1 MNSAPDSGKSNF
13 FLILTLGAL
22 TALSPFSIDMYL
34 PAFPQIAEDL
44 GTTTAKVSLSLS
56 SYFIGLSLGQLVY
69 GPLLDRFGR
78 KPPLYVGLIIYILA
92 SLGCMSVQS
101 NESLI
106 LLRVAQALGGCAA
119 SVATMSMIRDLFSVR
134 EGAKVFSLLILVLGV
149 SPLLAPTV
157 GGLVTK
163 VYGWHSV
170 FMILAAIGTLLLL
183 TVKFYLP
190 ESHKAD
196 PTVSLRPGPIFK
208 NFIEILKEPQF
219 YTYVF
224 TGAVAFSGLFVYL
237 AGSPIIFMEVFQ
249 VSGQVYS
256 WIFAGISVGFIGMSQ
271 VNVILLRKHKNSDI
285 LRRALIV
292 QTMIGLSLA
301 GGTYLGLYGLPIVVG
316 HLFLFLACFGLINPN
331 AASMALA
338 PFAKNAGSAAA
349 LMGFLQM
356 GVGAAAS
363 MGVGVLGIQQIWP
376 IALILFGTTFAAF
389 MILIFGGRHIHHP
402 TGEDSEGSQSI
413 VH

>member
-1 MNSAPDSGKSNF
+1 MNSSSIQKQSHF
-13 FLILTLGAL
+13 FLILILGSL

-34 PAFPQIAEDL
+34 PAFPEMAEAL

-78 KPPLYVGLIIYILA
+78 KPPVYVGLLLYIVA
-92 SLGCMSVQS
+92 SVACATVNT

-106 LLRVAQALGGCAA
+106 AYRLLQALGGCAA
-119 SVATMSMIRDLFSVR
+119 SVATMAMIRDLFSVR

-149 SPLLAPTV
+149 SPLLAPTI
-157 GGLVTK
+157 GGWVAHA
-163 VYGWHSV
+163 YGWQPI
-170 FMILAAIGTLLLL
+170 FLILAVIGLILLLA
-183 TVKFYLP
+183 VKFYLP
-190 ESHKAD
+190 ESHQPD
-196 PTVSLRPGPIFK
+196 PSVSLRPGPIFK
-208 NFIEILKEPQF
+208 NFLEILKEPQF

-224 TGAVAFSGLFVYL
+224 TGAIAFSGLFVYL

-256 WIFAGISVGFIGMSQ
+256 WLFAGISIGFIGMSQ
-271 VNVILLRKHKNSDI
+271 VNVILLRKYRNSQI
-285 LRRALIV
+285 LKTALIV
-292 QTMIGLSLA
+292 QTLIGLSLI
-301 GGTYLGLYGLPIVVG
+301 GGTFFQVYGLPIVVG

-331 AASMALA
+331 AASMAMA

-356 GVGAAAS
+356 GVGAMAS
-363 MGVGVLGIQQIWP
+363 MGVGVLGIREIWP
-376 IALILFGTTFAAF
+376 IALILFGTTFTALL
-389 MILIFGGRHIHHP
+389 ILIFGSRNIHHS
-402 TGEDSEGSQSI
+402 TGEDSPSP
-413 VH
+413 VVAN